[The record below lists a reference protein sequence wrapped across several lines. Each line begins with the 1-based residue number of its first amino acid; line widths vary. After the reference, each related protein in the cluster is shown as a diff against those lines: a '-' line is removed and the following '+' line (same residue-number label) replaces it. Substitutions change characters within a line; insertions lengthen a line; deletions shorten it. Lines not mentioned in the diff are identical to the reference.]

1 MDLQSELI
9 EQNVLQSIDIRPNFP
24 LKQQTKRVILLKH

>member
-24 LKQQTKRVILLKH
+24 LKQQTKRVY

>member
-9 EQNVLQSIDIRPNFP
+9 EQSIDIRPNFP

>member
-24 LKQQTKRVILLKH
+24 QQQTKRVILLKH